1 MKKKK
6 YFIIWVEGFEYTNGE
21 KVKGLTSTGL
31 SYTTLMTKAMRI
43 REGDIGYMKDYMKRH
58 GIADWVINETSSR
71 TFIPTS
77 YAPKGTLYKFPQI

>member
-6 YFIIWVEGFEYTNGE
+6 YFIIWIEGLEYRDGE
-21 KVKGLTSTGL
+21 KVKTLTDTGV
-31 SYTTLMTKAMRI
+31 SYTTKMTEAMRI
-43 REGDIGYMKDYMKRH
+43 RECDIHHMKDYMKRH
-58 GIADWVINETSSR
+58 GFASWCINETGSR

>member
-6 YFIIWVEGFEYTNGE
+6 YFIVWIEGLECRTGE
-21 KVKGLTSTGL
+21 KVKALTDTGV

-43 REGDIGYMKDYMKRH
+43 REKDIHRMKDYMKRH
-58 GIADWVINETSSR
+58 GFADWVINETGSR

-77 YAPKGTLYKFPQI
+77 YAPKGTLYKFPQL

>member
-6 YFIIWVEGFEYTNGE
+6 YYIIWVEGWGYKDGE
-21 KVKGLTSTGL
+21 KVKALTDTGV
-31 SYTTLMTKAMRI
+31 SYTTLMTEAMRI
-43 REGDIGYMKDYMKRH
+43 RECDIHRMKHYMKRH
-58 GIADWVINETSSR
+58 GFTDWVINEK